1 MMLKNLLLL
10 CNKNMAIT
18 SYVQTVAPNLFN
30 KEVQTLFMFYM
41 AWVSAHYI
49 STHIYTYFCTNNTF
63 YGFLT
68 SPFVAAAPHCVA
80 LRWVI
85 YEGGNTI
92 TSMWLSL
99 GTYLG
104 AKLLIYN
111 S

>member
-1 MMLKNLLLL
+1 MD
-10 CNKNMAIT
+10 
-18 SYVQTVAPNLFN
+18 
-30 KEVQTLFMFYM
+30 
-41 AWVSAHYI
+41 
-49 STHIYTYFCTNNTF
+49 
-63 YGFLT
+63 FLT